1 MSPGRPGTQPVTTR
15 RAPNR
20 TAMPREGA
28 WARSCRARQP
38 AERAAAPHSRRA
50 GGRRGPAPS
59 SALPRPAR
67 RRRRDTSEGGL
78 LSKRGYEGFAISVG
92 IKKKKV
98 HTRRHLAQ
106 AQTKTPRGPI
116 TGFTARGSSLPP
128 TGERHAHRRTAQARR
143 PFWAKLKPSTSNQQ
157 N

>member
-1 MSPGRPGTQPVTTR
+1 
-15 RAPNR
+15 
-20 TAMPREGA
+20 MPREGA
-28 WARSCRARQP
+28 WARSCRARQS
-38 AERAAAPHSRRA
+38 AKRATAPHSCRA
-50 GGRRGPAPS
+50 GGRRGPGPS
-59 SALPRPAR
+59 SVLPRPAR
-67 RRRRDTSEGGL
+67 QRRWDTSEGGL
-78 LSKRGYEGFAISVG
+78 LSKRGCEGFAISLG

-128 TGERHAHRRTAQARR
+128 AGEQHAHRRTAQTSR